1 MPATTTNISMTFNT
15 AKNQDLTYGS
25 ATSNDKILLLVFSGS
40 SVILSKKSVN
50 YGGSADEIAI
60 TASTKYTA
68 KFTAADASAIPN
80 NATYKAYLV
89 ASDGLIMEE
98 IFNGTFTVTGTTVAV
113 ATPSYPCQLKFVT
126 ETFEANGETEF
137 EFPANSVLLMVKAYS
152 SNGTPPSIDIVDK
165 DDVVLVN
172 DLATSEGAYVTS
184 GFVGKV
190 MGSRVTNVLDVESAA
205 WGGSNVIIDFIY
217 FVVDL

>member
-1 MPATTTNISMTFNT
+1 MPATTTNISITFNT

-25 ATSNDKILLLVFSGS
+25 ATTGDKILLLVFNGS

-89 ASDGLIMEE
+89 ASDGLTMEE

-113 ATPSYPCQLKFVT
+113 GTLTPSVLMYQVDEVFDSNADSVY
-126 ETFEANGETEF
+126 TFPENCVLHGVLIKATGGS
-137 EFPANSVLLMVKAYS
+137 PVIDLVDADSV
-152 SNGTPPSIDIVDK
+152 
-165 DDVVLVN
+165 VVLNDAQTVQDAWTYFEVN
-172 DLATSEGAYVTS
+172 KFLHAGTSDKVSITS
-184 GFVGKV
+184 ADYE
-190 MGSRVTNVLDVESAA
+190 SSELNVK
-205 WGGSNVIIDFIY
+205 FIFY
-217 FVVDL
+217 TVDL